1 MKNLIVGF
9 VLLAGLA
16 LPALAQYGRQGRL
29 PADDQQRFDQ
39 YYSKWQNDTRRND
52 RDDVR
57 SDERHMQDIMS
68 RNGIPPDVPYDR
80 IASGGG
86 YGYGDRDRDRDGD
99 RDRDRDRGDGYG
111 SARLSPQ
118 DQQDF
123 DNYYSKWMNDTRR
136 NDRDDIREDERHMQ
150 DIMSRNRIP
159 TDVPYDQIAT
169 QGRR

>member
-1 MKNLIVGF
+1 MKSLLF
-9 VLLAGLA
+9 LALLAGLA
-16 LPALAQYGRQGRL
+16 LPAFAQYDRQGRL

-39 YYSKWQNDTRRND
+39 YYSKWQNDTRKND

-80 IASGGG
+80 IASGAG
-86 YGYGDRDRDRDGD
+86 YGSGDRDDDRDGDHDRDRDH
-99 RDRDRDRGDGYG
+99 GYG
-111 SARLSPQ
+111 YARLSPE
-118 DQQDF
+118 DQQQF

-136 NDRDDIREDERHMQ
+136 NDRDDVREDERHMQ
-150 DIMSRNRIP
+150 DIMNRNRIP
-159 TDVPYDQIAT
+159 ADVPYDQLAT